1 MAWWRRIDARASRRR
16 WAAAGI
22 GIILALAV
30 ACGRDLPSGAGE
42 MSFFI
47 TSERTGSGGDL
58 KGLAAADLHCQ
69 TLAGRVGSRK
79 QAWRAYL
86 STAPA
91 GGQPALNARDRIGR
105 GPWFNARGF
114 QVAETLEE
122 LHGDAVN
129 LTQQTAL
136 DERGETVSGSIHDIL
151 TGSTV
156 DGMSAGEGLTCG
168 NWTSTGGAAMVGH
181 HNRRGGGDRPR
192 SWNSAHASR
201 GCSLPALDSTGG
213 DARFYCF
220 AVN

>member
-1 MAWWRRIDARASRRR
+1 MAWWRHIDARGSRDVSTLAG
-16 WAAAGI
+16 AAAI
-22 GIILALAV
+22 AALLAG
-30 ACGRDLPSGAGE
+30 CGQDSPSGSGE

-58 KGLAAADLHCQ
+58 NGLPAADLHCQ
-69 TLAGRVGSRK
+69 TLAGRAGARK
-79 QAWRAYL
+79 KEWRAYL
-86 STAPA
+86 STAA
-91 GGQPALNARDRIGR
+91 TGGQPAVNARDRIGR
-105 GPWFNARGF
+105 GPWSNARGF
-114 QVAETLEE
+114 QVAASLDE

-129 LTQQTAL
+129 LTQLTAL

-168 NWTSTGGAAMVGH
+168 NWTSTGGAAIVGH

-201 GCSLPALDSTGG
+201 GCTLPALESTSG

-220 AVN
+220 AVD

>member
-1 MAWWRRIDARASRRR
+1 MASWRRIDARASRRG
-16 WAAAGI
+16 WAAAGT
-22 GIILALAV
+22 GVLLALACG
-30 ACGRDLPSGAGE
+30 CGRDLPSGSGE

-47 TSERTGSGGDL
+47 TSEGTGSGGDL
-58 KGLAAADLHCQ
+58 KGLAAADRHCQ

-79 QAWRAYL
+79 QEWRAYL
-86 STAPA
+86 STASTA
-91 GGQPALNARDRIGR
+91 DQPAINARDRLGL

-114 QVAETLEE
+114 QVAATVDE

-168 NWTSTGGAAMVGH
+168 NWTSTGSATMVGH

-201 GCSLPALDSTGG
+201 GCSLPALESTGG

-220 AVN
+220 AVD